1 MATIFRS
8 NSGVSISRS
17 LLTILTGGIFL
28 FVPGLTMTTVM
39 IVIGTMLVLRGV
51 ITFLLSNLK
60 RSGPF
65 SRIWALG
72 GITNMLL
79 GIVFI
84 SAPYAMI
91 KIFVLI
97 VGFIL
102 LIMGLLQLAG
112 SIRSLTRSVWAWIF
126 LIIGTLTSIGGIYL
140 LANPYKSAEAILPFL
155 GALLILNGVSELF
168 KSKPKGGQ
176 SQKYNETV
184 VEDIP
189 YEEV

>member
-1 MATIFRS
+1 MANLLGSTTSGSIF
-8 NSGVSISRS
+8 RS

-28 FVPGLTMTTVM
+28 FVSGLTMTTVM
-39 IVIGTMLVLRGV
+39 IVIGTMLVMRGV
-51 ITFLLSNLK
+51 ITFLLSNLR

-65 SRIWALG
+65 GNFLSVG
-72 GITNMLL
+72 GIANILF

-84 SAPYAMI
+84 SAPDVMI
-91 KIFVLI
+91 KIFVFI

-112 SIRSLTRSVWAWIF
+112 SFRSLARSVWAWIF
-126 LIIGTLTSIGGIYL
+126 LIIGTLTFVGGIYL
-140 LANPYKSAEAILPFL
+140 LANPDKSAEAILPFL
-155 GALLILNGVSELF
+155 GALLILNGISDLL
-168 KSKPKGGQ
+168 KSRPKGGQ
-176 SQKYNETV
+176 SQKFNGTP